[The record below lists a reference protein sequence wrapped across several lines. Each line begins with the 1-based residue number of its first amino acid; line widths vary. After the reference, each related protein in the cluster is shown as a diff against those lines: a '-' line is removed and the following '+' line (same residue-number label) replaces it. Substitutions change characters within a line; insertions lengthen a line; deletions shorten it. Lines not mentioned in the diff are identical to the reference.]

1 MRYAIAAVVVFGVLS
16 AASLGMLRDALVR
29 GPLWFR
35 DYGLYGMQYGAT
47 QLFGEA
53 IPQYLAEHPDSQIM
67 VSPTWANGAEN
78 FVQFFLSKEQQARV
92 QLLNVDYFMQTRR
105 DLTPNM
111 ALVMTPEEYQRA
123 QASGKFKAIDVLRT
137 LPYPDGSP
145 GFYLTRLA
153 YVDNLDTI
161 IQQEREARSQ
171 PVTETAVIDG
181 QTVEVTHSQFD
192 MGLLPNV
199 FDGDTFTLARGLEA
213 NPLIL
218 DFVFPEP
225 RRITGLAADF
235 GSMDF
240 ALAARLYAVTDV
252 EPKIYTQTFQ
262 GLPPDPHVDM
272 AFESAPDAVK
282 KLRLEVRQLNAPS
295 DPHIHVRELKFAQ

>member
-1 MRYAIAAVVVFGVLS
+1 MPMGAALVEDVGITRVLAFTIPASLLIALGLEALWDFLGRRLHVRYAIAAVVVFGVLS

-47 QLFGEA
+47 QLFGET

-67 VSPTWANGAEN
+67 VSPTWANGAEK

-105 DLTPNM
+105 ELTPNM

-123 QASGKFKAIDVLRT
+123 QASGKFKTIDVLRT

-145 GFYLTRLA
+145 GFYLARLA

-161 IQQEREARSQ
+161 IQREREARSQ

-199 FDGDTFTLARGLEA
+199 FDGDTFTLVRGLEA

-218 DFVFPEP
+218 DLSSLS
-225 RRITGLAADF
+225 LA
-235 GSMDF
+235 GSP
-240 ALAARLYAVTDV
+240 AWRLT
-252 EPKIYTQTFQ
+252 
-262 GLPPDPHVDM
+262 
-272 AFESAPDAVK
+272 S
-282 KLRLEVRQLNAPS
+282 VRWTL
-295 DPHIHVRELKFAQ
+295 H